1 MKDVARVAGVS
12 IATVS
17 RVLAGTAAVTD
28 STQKKVLA
36 AMEEL
41 QYRTAAPVRPVI
53 RKESQLT
60 AVCMEN
66 LTSPYYI
73 DLLRGVEDVL
83 SISNCSPLLFNLDND
98 DRAFAELT
106 KALLS
111 FRVASVLFI
120 GCGDILSRAD
130 LEQFP
135 ELPAVI
141 LAENTPSVPMPF
153 PVVACDA
160 AASGALAAEALPTA
174 GGTVLYIPS
183 VGCTAPE
190 EDPVFQEF
198 ERAVAAQNGM
208 TVRLSAEIRQ
218 LREQLPGLLRGTEC
232 PRAAFVQD
240 TTRLR

>member
-1 MKDVARVAGVS
+1 MIAVHSVYLKGGDRLSTMKDVARVAGVS

-106 KALLS
+106 QALLS

-120 GCGDILSRAD
+120 LS
-130 LEQFP
+130 L
-135 ELPAVI
+135 I
-141 LAENTPSVPMPF
+141 H
-153 PVVACDA
+153 
-160 AASGALAAEALPTA
+160 
-174 GGTVLYIPS
+174 I
-183 VGCTAPE
+183 
-190 EDPVFQEF
+190 
-198 ERAVAAQNGM
+198 
-208 TVRLSAEIRQ
+208 
-218 LREQLPGLLRGTEC
+218 
-232 PRAAFVQD
+232 
-240 TTRLR
+240 

>member
-1 MKDVARVAGVS
+1 MSTMKDVARVAGVS

-106 KALLS
+106 QALLS

-120 GCGDILSRAD
+120 GCLSRSWLAT
-130 LEQFP
+130 LPPPALWPRRHCQRRAERCCTFP
-135 ELPAVI
+135 PW
-141 LAENTPSVPMPF
+141 
-153 PVVACDA
+153 
-160 AASGALAAEALPTA
+160 GAQHRRKTRYFRNLNGRWQHKTA
-174 GGTVLYIPS
+174 
-183 VGCTAPE
+183 
-190 EDPVFQEF
+190 
-198 ERAVAAQNGM
+198 
-208 TVRLSAEIRQ
+208 
-218 LREQLPGLLRGTEC
+218 
-232 PRAAFVQD
+232 
-240 TTRLR
+240 

>member
-1 MKDVARVAGVS
+1 MIAVHSVYLKGGGCLSTMKDVARVAGVS

-83 SISNCSPLLFNLDND
+83 FVSMDGVSGLADGLRAIFPDAVAQRCLVHLVRNSCLLY
-98 DRAFAELT
+98 T
-106 KALLS
+106 S
-111 FRVASVLFI
+111 
-120 GCGDILSRAD
+120 
-130 LEQFP
+130 
-135 ELPAVI
+135 
-141 LAENTPSVPMPF
+141 
-153 PVVACDA
+153 DA
-160 AASGALAAEALPTA
+160 ADE
-174 GGTVLYIPS
+174 
-183 VGCTAPE
+183 
-190 EDPVFQEF
+190 
-198 ERAVAAQNGM
+198 
-208 TVRLSAEIRQ
+208 
-218 LREQLPGLLRGTEC
+218 
-232 PRAAFVQD
+232 
-240 TTRLR
+240 

>member
-1 MKDVARVAGVS
+1 MSTMKDVARVAGVS

-106 KALLS
+106 QALLS

-135 ELPAVI
+135 ELPAVR
-141 LAENTPSVPMPF
+141 AHAF
-153 PVVACDA
+153 PGRGLRRCRLRRFGRGDTADGGRN
-160 AASGALAAEALPTA
+160 GA
-174 GGTVLYIPS
+174 VHS
-183 VGCTAPE
+183 
-190 EDPVFQEF
+190 
-198 ERAVAAQNGM
+198 
-208 TVRLSAEIRQ
+208 
-218 LREQLPGLLRGTEC
+218 LRGVHSTGGR
-232 PRAAFVQD
+232 PGISGI
-240 TTRLR
+240 

>member
-1 MKDVARVAGVS
+1 MSTMKDVARVAGVS

-106 KALLS
+106 QALLS

-141 LAENTPSVPMPF
+141 LAENPPSVPMPF

-160 AASGALAAEALPTA
+160 AASGALAAETLPTA

-208 TVRLSAEIRQ
+208 SS
-218 LREQLPGLLRGTEC
+218 
-232 PRAAFVQD
+232 
-240 TTRLR
+240 

>member
-1 MKDVARVAGVS
+1 MSTMKDVARVAGVS

-106 KALLS
+106 QALLS

-141 LAENTPSVPMPF
+141 LAENTPSVPCLSRSWPATLPPPALWPRRHCQRRAERCCTF
-153 PVVACDA
+153 PPW
-160 AASGALAAEALPTA
+160 GAQHRRKTRYFRNLNGRWQHKTA
-174 GGTVLYIPS
+174 
-183 VGCTAPE
+183 
-190 EDPVFQEF
+190 
-198 ERAVAAQNGM
+198 
-208 TVRLSAEIRQ
+208 
-218 LREQLPGLLRGTEC
+218 
-232 PRAAFVQD
+232 
-240 TTRLR
+240 